1 MNMTFIHDEKES
13 GTSRP
18 SNNSISIVL
27 ARIQERANQLSSERA
42 THELLC
48 AEQEDAKK
56 ILEEKRHDN
65 LALKRKLLA
74 SIRDRT
80 EIELSYFRHQ
90 DAIRD
95 YKNDLANIES
105 STKILNEE
113 IETIQQRAKNVT
125 ETIYSKHVIETETFQ
140 RQFSSHV
147 EKLQERK
154 RKRERQLD
162 DLALQTEMY
171 REEATAM
178 HQERTQLRDDIQRME
193 EQETKEDEEITN
205 NAIAIRDMITK
216 VILYYNNFY
225 SDDRPHWN
233 LTFYKVSFHESFVI
247 YREQSCAYFYLT
259 KKKK

>member
-1 MNMTFIHDEKES
+1 MKMTFIDDEKVNNA
-13 GTSRP
+13 SRS

-48 AEQEDAKK
+48 AEKEDAQKV
-56 ILEEKRHDN
+56 LEENRHDT
-65 LALKRKLLA
+65 LALKRKLLK
-74 SIRDRT
+74 SIHDRT

-90 DAIRD
+90 DAIQD
-95 YKNDLANIES
+95 CQNDLARIES
-105 STKILNEE
+105 STKSLNEQVE
-113 IETIQQRAKNVT
+113 GIQERAKNMA
-125 ETIYSKHVIETETFQ
+125 ETIYSKHVVETELFR

-154 RKRERQLD
+154 RRRERQLD
-162 DLALQTEMY
+162 DLALQTEMF

-216 VILYYNNFY
+216 VMLYYIILKIR
-225 SDDRPHWN
+225 DTT
-233 LTFYKVSFHESFVI
+233 LTEI
-247 YREQSCAYFYLT
+247 
-259 KKKK
+259 